1 MALSD
6 GSDPLE
12 QNNAPCNTTKMVQEW
27 AEEHDKKAQGA
38 SLALRLPT
46 LDRRETQLMWNPD
59 KEDET
64 DSRVVKDPRKASI
77 VLVIWQLI

>member
-1 MALSD
+1 
-6 GSDPLE
+6 
-12 QNNAPCNTTKMVQEW
+12 MVQEQ

-38 SLALRLPT
+38 SLALRLLT
-46 LDRRETQLMWNPD
+46 LDRREITRLMWNPD

-64 DSRVVKDPRKASI
+64 NSQGVEDTRKVSI